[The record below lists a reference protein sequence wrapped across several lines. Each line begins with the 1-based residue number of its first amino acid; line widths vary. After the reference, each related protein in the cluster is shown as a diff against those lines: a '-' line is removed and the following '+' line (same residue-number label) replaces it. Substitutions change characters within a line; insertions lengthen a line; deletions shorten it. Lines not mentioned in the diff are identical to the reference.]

1 MADKRFEIINRPQ
14 QDSAEVWIYEDIGEG
29 MFGGISAARFVQ
41 ELAPVRN
48 ARHLNVY
55 INSAGGNVFDGIA
68 IHNSLK
74 RLPGHKTVHVDGL
87 AASIASVIAMA
98 GDQVIMADNA
108 LMMIHD
114 PWTMTGGYAS
124 DLRSMADDLD
134 RVRDVIAGTYAQR
147 SPLPVEQ
154 FKTLMAAETWFDA
167 RSAIAH
173 GLADSTSVAKSMAA
187 WVNWSW
193 FKNHPPIPNET
204 PSSVSA
210 APIPTPRLDSRR
222 DRLNTMQAVM
232 QNRRIR
238 KNSTLLR

>member
-1 MADKRFEIINRPQ
+1 
-14 QDSAEVWIYEDIGEG
+14 
-29 MFGGISAARFVQ
+29 
-41 ELAPVRN
+41 
-48 ARHLNVY
+48 
-55 INSAGGNVFDGIA
+55 
-68 IHNSLK
+68 
-74 RLPGHKTVHVDGL
+74 
-87 AASIASVIAMA
+87 MA

-114 PWTMTGGYAS
+114 PWTMTGGYAA

-173 GLADSTSVAKSMAA
+173 GLADSTSAAKAMAA
-187 WVNWSW
+187 WVDWSR
-193 FKNHPPIPNET
+193 FKNPPSI
-204 PSSVSA
+204 SSEAASSMAA
-210 APIPTPRLDSRR
+210 APVPTPRLDSRR
-222 DRLNTMQAVM
+222 DRLNTMKAVM

-238 KNSTLLR
+238 NNSTFVR